1 MTDSVRIVRFHQ
13 TGDAAVLRLDEL
25 PLPEPGP
32 GEVRLRVKA
41 IGLNRAEVMFR
52 EGQYFL
58 EPQLPSKLGY
68 EASGIVEA
76 VGSGVEADL
85 LGKVRSTVPAFALNQ
100 YGVYGEVAIVPA
112 NALAAYPE
120 RLSFEEGTSI
130 WMQYITAY
138 GAIVHNGRIAKGDY
152 VVLTAATSSVGIA
165 AIQIAKAEGGI
176 VIATTRAADKRDEL
190 IAAGADHVIVTNEEA
205 DIAARIMQITGGV
218 GAKIIFDAVAGNGL
232 LDLAR
237 ATARDALIM
246 VYGNLAPEPTPFPI
260 YEAWGQGAQGRPF
273 RMMGYTMFAIT
284 GDAQA
289 LQQAKS
295 YIYEKLDS
303 GQLKPR
309 VDRTFPFAEIAQAHR
324 YMEQGQQVGKIVVV
338 VQGTKSAMG

>member
-1 MTDSVRIVRFHQ
+1 MPNLVKIVRFHE
-13 TGDAAVLRLDEL
+13 TGDAQVLRIDEL

-41 IGLNRAEVMFR
+41 IGLNRAEIMFR

-58 EPQLPSKLGY
+58 APDLPSKIGY
-68 EASGIVEA
+68 EASGMVEA
-76 VGSGVEADL
+76 VGPGVDAGL
-85 LGKVRSTVPAFALNQ
+85 VGQVRSTVPAFPLNK

-112 NALAAYPE
+112 SALAAYPQ

-138 GAIVHNGRIAKGDY
+138 GAIVHNGRIARGDH

-165 AIQIAKAEGGI
+165 AIQIVKAEGGI
-176 VIATTRAADKRDEL
+176 AIATTRTSDKRDEL
-190 IAAGADHVIVTNEEA
+190 LAAGADHVIVTNEESDVA
-205 DIAARIMQITGGV
+205 GRIMAITNGV
-218 GAKIIFDAVAGNGL
+218 GAKIIFDAVAGAGL
-232 LDLAR
+232 LELAK

-246 VYGNLAPEPTPFPI
+246 VYGTLAPEPTPFPVF
-260 YEAWGQGAQGRPF
+260 EAWAQGAQGKPF

-284 GDAQA
+284 GDPETLRQA
-289 LQQAKS
+289 ER
-295 YIYEKLDS
+295 YVYEKLDS

-309 VDRTFPFAEIAQAHR
+309 IDRTFPLADIVQAHR
-324 YMEQGQQVGKIVVV
+324 YMEQGQQIGKIVVTV
-338 VQGTKSAMG
+338 